1 MRNSFVIFRLVIIT
15 AIFAICGCSES
26 ITPIDLSCPL
36 SNSGFGPYHF
46 GASVKTNPSFDLHS
60 PPNALYAK
68 VENDSL
74 ELRLEASRRKD
85 ATMAWLMMSMS
96 DKHLLKEAD
105 IEYDRISKDEST
117 KEEVTER
124 RNRANWLAP
133 LSYAMPLY
141 VVFYYGHMTFAIVVL
156 FAISMAILFPTLPE

>member
-1 MRNSFVIFRLVIIT
+1 MRKAGYIAQVGGV
-15 AIFAICGCSES
+15 
-26 ITPIDLSCPL
+26 
-36 SNSGFGPYHF
+36 
-46 GASVKTNPSFDLHS
+46 NPHS

-105 IEYDRISKDEST
+105 IEYDRISKDESI
-117 KEEVTER
+117 
-124 RNRANWLAP
+124 N
-133 LSYAMPLY
+133 
-141 VVFYYGHMTFAIVVL
+141 AIGSDPFGGVGSGGVSGIML
-156 FAISMAILFPTLPE
+156 